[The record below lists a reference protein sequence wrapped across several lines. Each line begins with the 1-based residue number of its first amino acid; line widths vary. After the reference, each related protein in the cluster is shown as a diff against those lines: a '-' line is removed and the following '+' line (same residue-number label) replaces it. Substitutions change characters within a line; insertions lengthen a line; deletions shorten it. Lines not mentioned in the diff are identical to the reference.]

1 MQTELAL
8 HHWRF
13 GQVLAERLCAGI
25 LRISGYTDIQ
35 PQAPLGGPDGK
46 KDILVRRDGK
56 CYIAAAYF
64 PTTVSSFTE
73 IREKYKSDLL
83 GVKANKADGF
93 VFLVNQ
99 HLTVGERAKLLA
111 LGGPHDEIFN
121 VERMRAALDDPRG
134 YGLRLEFLRIPMSP
148 EEQVAFFN
156 TDQQDRIQRL
166 LRDGLK
172 DEEVAARL
180 PTVARLDSSLI
191 KLLHGAMFENYC
203 LSEGS
208 SDFVVPRV
216 RGGRI
221 RAMQTYV
228 VDAEGEGELL
238 HVGLPPEQLED
249 ALASLFGRWRHAY
262 AEAVGADREVV
273 LRTLAWFHH
282 GFVSIMPFP
291 DGNGRV
297 ARLILD
303 QAAFELC
310 RRGVAADLTT
320 DRPAY
325 FAALRAAD
333 AGDLNPLVERLR
345 AALIG

>member
-1 MQTELAL
+1 MLTELAL

-46 KDILVRRDGK
+46 KDILLRRDDK
-56 CYIAAAYF
+56 TYVAAVYF
-64 PTTVSSFTE
+64 PTTASSFAE
-73 IREKYKSDLL
+73 IRKKYKSDLL

-93 VFLVNQ
+93 IFLVNQ
-99 HLTVGERAKLLA
+99 HLTVGERAQLLA
-111 LGGPHDEIFN
+111 LGGPYDEIFN
-121 VERMRAALDDPRG
+121 VERIRAALDDPRG

-166 LRDGLK
+166 LRNELQ
-172 DEEVAARL
+172 DEQIAARL

-191 KLLHGAMFENYC
+191 RLLHAAMFENIP
-203 LSEGS
+203 LAEGNSEP
-208 SDFVVPRV
+208 VVPPV
-216 RGGRI
+216 RGGRV

-228 VDAEGEGELL
+228 VDSDGEFL
-238 HVGLPPEQLED
+238 HAGLPPEQIED
-249 ALASLFGRWRHAY
+249 ALASLFDRWRHAY

-273 LRTLAWFHH
+273 LRALAWFHH
-282 GFVSIMPFP
+282 EFVSIMPFP
-291 DGNGRV
+291 DGNGRL
-297 ARLILD
+297 ARIILD

-310 RRGVAADLTT
+310 RRGVAADLAA

-325 FAALRAAD
+325 FTALRAAE
-333 AGDLNPLVERLR
+333 AGDLNPLAERLR